1 MTKSSRVHAASTGA
15 RDPGDRSATT
25 QRYEVYGC
33 CGKEFAGEA
42 SVAQRLVLEHIHGE
56 HGDDPSFGAD
66 TDAEHLERTRF

>member
-1 MTKSSRVHAASTGA
+1 M
-15 RDPGDRSATT
+15 T

-42 SVAQRLVLEHIHGE
+42 TVAQRLVLEHIHTE
-56 HGDDPSFGAD
+56 HGDDPSFGSD

>member
-1 MTKSSRVHAASTGA
+1 MRKSPVARAASTRG
-15 RDPGDRSATT
+15 RDPGDRSVMT

-42 SVAQRLVLEHIHGE
+42 SVAQRLVLEHIHTE

-66 TDAEHLERTRF
+66 TDAEHLARTRF